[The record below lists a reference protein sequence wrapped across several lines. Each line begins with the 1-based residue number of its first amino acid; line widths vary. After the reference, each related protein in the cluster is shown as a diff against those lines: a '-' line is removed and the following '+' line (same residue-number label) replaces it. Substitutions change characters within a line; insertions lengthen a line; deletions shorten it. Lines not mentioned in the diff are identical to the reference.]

1 MKHPVRF
8 GGRVFFFEQPWW
20 FRDTLRAVSSVLQVR
35 PWAQAPTPEGGDS
48 HAFEEARLVA
58 GLQAGE
64 PWARAAL
71 VDRYGVHVRRVLVRV
86 LGARD
91 NDVDDLAQ
99 ETMLAALQGVK
110 QLQATS
116 ALKGWLTSIAVFS
129 ARGAIRKRQRW
140 RWLRKDVDTD
150 LVAAPAASADVME
163 AARSVYKIMEQM
175 PVDERIPFALR
186 MFEGMELQE
195 LVHACD
201 MSMATLRRRLASA
214 QARFDKLAAQS
225 EALRPWVKGKVRGDE

>member
-1 MKHPVRF
+1 M
-8 GGRVFFFEQPWW
+8 
-20 FRDTLRAVSSVLQVR
+20 D
-35 PWAQAPTPEGGDS
+35 EG
-48 HAFEEARLVA
+48 RLVQ

-64 PWARAAL
+64 AWARAAL
-71 VDRYGVHVRRVLVRV
+71 VDLYGVHVRRVLVRV
-86 LGARD
+86 LGAGD
-91 NDVDDLAQ
+91 AEVDDLAQ

-110 QLQATS
+110 QLQSTS

-150 LVAAPAASADVME
+150 LVAAPSASADVME
-163 AARSVYKIMEQM
+163 AARSVYKIMAQM

-195 LVHACD
+195 LVVACD

-225 EALRPWVKGKVRGDE
+225 EALRPWIKGKVRGDE